1 MAKGLNLKAT
11 FGADTQPIK
20 QGAKEAAAS
29 IKEFEGKA
37 GDAMDSFAGLFG
49 TSISQISAS
58 VKAFQGGILMMNR
71 GMQTSATTSTVFS
84 KALGILKIALIST
97 GIGAIVVALGALVA
111 YFKRSQDGADALSRA
126 MAPFKV
132 LFDNLV
138 DVFAAL
144 GRAMVKAFKDP
155 KEALKD
161 LWEAIKTNLINR
173 FTGLVDSFAG
183 LGKVIRAAF
192 SFDWDGVKEGAKEVG
207 SAMLQFTTGLDK
219 QQRESIAKWMG
230 TTAEAISKRMAES
243 QKLADRQAAYE
254 KRRIAFIKEESVLN
268 ANIAKFREQASDT
281 ESYTAEERLAASKKA
296 EEQLRILYS
305 KKIALAREA
314 YEIAQGQDDLAENM
328 NSDTEKTNEAWAEIN
343 NLTAEQAEMLRSMN
357 KEQKKLT
364 SQVEKEK
371 AAREEMVS
379 LRAKVIAEVDSSDV
393 DNKVNKVVTAANK
406 PISAIKLRA
415 IIDPAY
421 QENFEKF
428 RADLETAQEFSK
440 AVAAQVSQA
449 FNDIAVGIGETLG
462 QLLAGET
469 GWKSFGVMIATVFAD
484 MAISVGKIAIATGIA
499 TLGIKKSL
507 ESLNPYV
514 AIAGGIALV
523 ALGTWAKSSLKGI
536 ASGGGGSTFSG
547 NNYSVPSGIGAGSSG
562 RSSYAGSFGDKS
574 KQEIVIRG
582 ELVARGG
589 TLTAVI
595 DRERQARKIRT

>member
-1 MAKGLNLKAT
+1 MAKGLNLKAV

-20 QGAKEAAAS
+20 KGAKEAAAS
-29 IKEFEGKA
+29 MQEFEGKA

-49 TSISQISAS
+49 TSISQISS
-58 VKAFQGGILMMNR
+58 GVKAFQGGLLMMNK

-84 KALGILKIALIST
+84 KALGILKVALIST

-144 GRAMVKAFKDP
+144 GRAMVKAFQDP
-155 KEALKD
+155 KQALKD
-161 LWEAIKTNLINR
+161 LWEAIKTNLVNR
-173 FTGLVDSFAG
+173 FTALVDSFAG
-183 LGKVIRAAF
+183 IGKVIRAAF

-281 ESYTAEERLAASKKA
+281 ENYTAEERLAASKKA
-296 EEQLRILYS
+296 EQQLNTLYA

-343 NLTAEQAEMLRSMN
+343 NLMAERDEMMRSMN

-371 AAREEMVS
+371 AARQEMAS
-379 LRAKVIAEVDSSDV
+379 LRAKVITEVDSSDV
-393 DNKVNKVVTAANK
+393 DNKVNKVVSQASK
-406 PISAIKLRA
+406 PIAAIKLRA
-415 IIDPAY
+415 IIDPEY

-428 RADLETAQEFSK
+428 RADLQTVQDFAEAVSAQI
-440 AVAAQVSQA
+440 AGA
-449 FNDIAVGIGETLG
+449 FNDLAVGIGETLG
-462 QLLAGET
+462 KILAGET
-469 GWKSFGVMIATVFAD
+469 GWKSFGAMVAGVFAD
-484 MAISVGKIAIATGIA
+484 MAINIGKIAIATGVSV
-499 TLGIKKSL
+499 LGIKTALK
-507 ESLNPYV
+507 SLNPYV
-514 AIAGGIALV
+514 AIAAGAALV
-523 ALGTWAKSSLKGI
+523 ALGTYAKSKLGSI
-536 ASGGGGSTFSG
+536 ASGGGSTYSG
-547 NNYSVPSGIGAGSSG
+547 NNYSLSSG
-562 RSSYAGSFGDKS
+562 ASSDFSGRAGYANSFADRS
-574 KQEIVIRG
+574 KQEIVIKG

-589 TLTAVI
+589 TLTAII
-595 DRERQARKIRT
+595 DSERQARKIRT